1 MIFDAIRRW
10 FGSGGN
16 GAGGRGDAVP
26 DPLSCQDALSRLYE
40 YLDGELEPETRE
52 RIHEHLEVC
61 QRCYPYFDFER
72 IFLDYVREK
81 GLAVGETG
89 GLRERV
95 EALLEEAE

>member
-1 MIFDAIRRW
+1 M
-10 FGSGGN
+10 SGDG
-16 GAGGRGDAVP
+16 GAPREEGGDGRGDRP
-26 DPLSCQDALSRLYE
+26 GSGPPGGIECEEALARVYE